1 MNTTWQCLSV
11 KEFVDKCN
19 WQGVLSTTV
28 SLPRLQDVASWRCLT
43 TQKFFSLS
51 NWDGRSILAT
61 GDRKAIEQTF
71 VFDLTLPS
79 EQFWQCFS
87 WSAPR
92 PTNRANEVLQET
104 QEIIAAVE
112 EFTLNDLSQLF

>member
-1 MNTTWQCLSV
+1 MSSIWQLSV

-19 WQGVLSTTV
+19 WNGVLPTTV
-28 SLPRLQDVASWRCLT
+28 GSPGIQDLADWQCLT

-51 NWDGRSILAT
+51 NWDGRLIFSS
-61 GDRKAIEQTF
+61 GDRITAIERA
-71 VFDLTLPS
+71 FDLTLPS
-79 EQFWQCFS
+79 GQFWHCFN
-87 WSAPR
+87 WSCDR
-92 PTNRANEVLQET
+92 PTNRADEVLQET